1 MKMNKPGNSI
11 CRLWILIIVAGI
23 IQSCS
28 TSKKIMPVAI
38 DTDCPP
44 VMGYVTS
51 DFVLLDSLLADTLLT
66 SSYSRNT
73 IVVAN
78 AYGLTNDIRELK
90 ALNNN
95 EIKLNST
102 DSIRLLSLEK
112 ANEIDKT
119 LSLATLEVQ
128 TLQTFLSCNNLK
140 LIRVKTD
147 LAAINNKIRSAYT
160 NSSIII
166 GVGSSVLVAGA
177 VINDGQLNSGDF
189 KDWVG
194 IAGGLVA
201 AGLAIISE
209 TVNKKVSLSH
219 SHNAIAAIWNGIND
233 QGVFTDNTWY
243 LLNQPYLSHSSE
255 LSMREQILN
264 TWNTSKSILGEEDN
278 LDYLPVLLSSG
289 GKYTED
295 MIQLRIDMLEEIKH
309 NIVEISR
316 LLSMVTFEVQ

>member
-1 MKMNKPGNSI
+1 M
-11 CRLWILIIVAGI
+11 L
-23 IQSCS
+23 
-28 TSKKIMPVAI
+28 VAI

-44 VMGYVTS
+44 VMDYIIS
-51 DFVLLDSLLADTLLT
+51 DFVDLDSLVADTFLT
-66 SSYSRNT
+66 STYSAKS
-73 IVVAN
+73 IIVAN
-78 AYGLTNDIRELK
+78 AYGLTNDIRDLKTLKENEIELK
-90 ALNNN
+90 
-95 EIKLNST
+95 ST
-102 DSIRLLSLEK
+102 DSIRLLTIEK
-112 ANEIDKT
+112 AFEIDKT
-119 LSLATLEVQ
+119 LSLATLEIQ

-140 LIRVKTD
+140 LIRAKTD
-147 LAAINNKIRSAYT
+147 LGAINDKTRSAYT
-160 NSSIII
+160 NSAIII

-177 VINDGQLNSGDF
+177 VMSDGDLNSGDF

-201 AGLAIISE
+201 AGLAVVSE

-219 SHNAIAAIWNGIND
+219 VHNAIAAIWNGSND

-243 LLNQPYLSHSSE
+243 LLNQPYLAYSSE

-278 LDYLPVLLSSG
+278 LEYLPVLLSSG

-309 NIVEISR
+309 NIEEISR

>member
-1 MKMNKPGNSI
+1 M
-11 CRLWILIIVAGI
+11 L
-23 IQSCS
+23 
-28 TSKKIMPVAI
+28 VAI

-44 VMGYVTS
+44 VMDYIIS
-51 DFVLLDSLLADTLLT
+51 DFVDLDSLVADTFLT
-66 SSYSRNT
+66 STYSAKS
-73 IVVAN
+73 IIVAN
-78 AYGLTNDIRELK
+78 AYGLTNDLRDLKTLKEKEIELK
-90 ALNNN
+90 S
-95 EIKLNST
+95 I
-102 DSIRLLSLEK
+102 DSIRLLTIEK
-112 ANEIDKT
+112 AFEIDKT
-119 LSLATLEVQ
+119 LSLATLEIQ

-140 LIRVKTD
+140 LIRAKTD
-147 LAAINNKIRSAYT
+147 LGAINDKTRSAYT
-160 NSSIII
+160 NSAIII

-177 VINDGQLNSGDF
+177 VMSDGDLNSGDF

-201 AGLAIISE
+201 AGLAVVSE

-219 SHNAIAAIWNGIND
+219 VHNAIAAIWNGSND

-243 LLNQPYLSHSSE
+243 LLNQPYLAYSSE

-278 LDYLPVLLSSG
+278 LEYLPVLLSSG

-309 NIVEISR
+309 NIEEISR

>member
-1 MKMNKPGNSI
+1 
-11 CRLWILIIVAGI
+11 
-23 IQSCS
+23 
-28 TSKKIMPVAI
+28 VAI

-44 VMGYVTS
+44 VMDYIIS
-51 DFVLLDSLLADTLLT
+51 DFVDLDSLVADTFLT
-66 SSYSRNT
+66 STYSAKS
-73 IVVAN
+73 IIVAN
-78 AYGLTNDIRELK
+78 AYGLTNDLRDLKTLKEKEIELK
-90 ALNNN
+90 S
-95 EIKLNST
+95 I
-102 DSIRLLSLEK
+102 DSIRLLTIEK
-112 ANEIDKT
+112 AFEIDKT
-119 LSLATLEVQ
+119 LSLATLEIQ

-140 LIRVKTD
+140 LIRAKTD
-147 LAAINNKIRSAYT
+147 LGAINDKTRSAYT
-160 NSSIII
+160 NSAIII

-177 VINDGQLNSGDF
+177 VMSDGDLNSGDF

-201 AGLAIISE
+201 AGLAVVSE

-219 SHNAIAAIWNGIND
+219 VHNAIAAIWNGSND

-243 LLNQPYLSHSSE
+243 LLNQPYLAYSSE

-278 LDYLPVLLSSG
+278 LEYLPVLLSSG

-295 MIQLRIDMLEEIKH
+295 MIQLRIDMLEEIKY
-309 NIVEISR
+309 NIEEISR